1 MNEEMNENFD
11 NEQET
16 VVVRKEDLKFSN
28 KPRRKIQ
35 TGMFGIPEFIALGFG
50 LFALLGVLLFYFF
63 FVTPARAEL
72 KRHKDDRDR
81 LEKELKDADSKFGNI
96 TSTEAKVSELIN
108 SVDSFERNY
117 LPFAN
122 VGKAGLYQRLNNLIS
137 GYGLTNVAGPDY
149 APLEIEQRTNVQ
161 NEKESGREKFKS
173 LFPGVYISMTLE
185 GEYQNIRRFIREIE
199 SSNQFVVVSTVE
211 LEGADAK
218 EKREQKQIQRQATQT
233 NQLRPNISQP
243 TMEGFP
249 VNPNANPIAV
259 NPLQPKTQSQPKA
272 APPKGKVR
280 GELVSLRIEMAAYFR
295 RNNIP
300 NAVNLEVKQ

>member
-1 MNEEMNENFD
+1 
-11 NEQET
+11 
-16 VVVRKEDLKFSN
+16 
-28 KPRRKIQ
+28 
-35 TGMFGIPEFIALGFG
+35 
-50 LFALLGVLLFYFF
+50 
-63 FVTPARAEL
+63 
-72 KRHKDDRDR
+72 
-81 LEKELKDADSKFGNI
+81 
-96 TSTEAKVSELIN
+96 
-108 SVDSFERNY
+108 
-117 LPFAN
+117 
-122 VGKAGLYQRLNNLIS
+122 
-137 GYGLTNVAGPDY
+137 
-149 APLEIEQRTNVQ
+149 
-161 NEKESGREKFKS
+161 
-173 LFPGVYISMTLE
+173 MTLE

-259 NPLQPKTQSQPKA
+259 NPQQPKTQSQPKA
-272 APPKGKVR
+272 ASPKGKVR